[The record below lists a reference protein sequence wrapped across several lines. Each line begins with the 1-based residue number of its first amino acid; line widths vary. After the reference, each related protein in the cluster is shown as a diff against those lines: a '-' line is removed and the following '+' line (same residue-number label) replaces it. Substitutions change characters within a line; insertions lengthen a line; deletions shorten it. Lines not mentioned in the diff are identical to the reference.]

1 MRFLNKAEVQLRFGE
16 DMDVAA
22 SGLAAIHPSDSH
34 PQPLQPMKSATR
46 RLTAL
51 LSFTM
56 LAAGSAMAQQP
67 PAMPAGPQSGSP
79 QSAASAEGKPPGML
93 GVEVERISEELR
105 YQLPLIK
112 PGAGLIVRGL
122 VPGGPAALA
131 QVGKLDILLQWNDH
145 LLVHPAQLQVLAQ
158 SATAGDQVDLAD
170 LHHGVFTHAHV
181 TLAASAAAP
190 AKPGG
195 RHLSAAGAGGAPLA
209 ELGALLGSDAVRQAA
224 DALAHSGIDA
234 NAVAN
239 MLKGADLGKL
249 DPAKLDP
256 AALLG
261 GKIALVAPDGSRH
274 EINLGD
280 LMRSN
285 GNIGELLKGLDL
297 GKSDPAALLGSKI
310 FLIGPDGR
318 QTEIDLAPMLKSAGA
333 IGGLLKGFGPP
344 PGH

>member
-22 SGLAAIHPSDSH
+22 SGLAAILPSDSH

-131 QVGKLDILLQWNDH
+131 QVGKLDILLQWNDQ

-158 SATAGDQVDLAD
+158 SATAGDQVDLAY
-170 LHHGVFTHAHV
+170 LHHGVFTHAQV

-195 RHLSAAGAGGAPLA
+195 HHLSAAGAGGAPLA

>member
-1 MRFLNKAEVQLRFGE
+1 
-16 DMDVAA
+16 
-22 SGLAAIHPSDSH
+22 
-34 PQPLQPMKSATR
+34 MKSATR

-51 LSFTM
+51 LSLSM
-56 LAAGSAMAQQP
+56 LATWSAMAQQQ
-67 PAMPAGPQSGSP
+67 PAMPTGPQSGSP
-79 QSAASAEGKPPGML
+79 QSAAGAESKSPGML

-122 VPGGPAALA
+122 VLGGPAALA
-131 QVGKLDILLQWNDH
+131 QISKLDILLQWNDQ

-158 SATAGDQVDLAD
+158 SATAGDQVDLAY
-170 LHHGVFTHAHV
+170 LHHGVLTHAQV
-181 TLAASAAAP
+181 TLAASSAAH
-190 AKPGG
+190 AKPGSH
-195 RHLSAAGAGGAPLA
+195 RQPAGGAPLA

-239 MLKGADLGKL
+239 MLNGAGLGKL

-261 GKIALVAPDGSRH
+261 GKIAIVAPDGSRH

-280 LMRSN
+280 LMKSN
-285 GNIGELLKGLDL
+285 GNMGELLKGLDL
-297 GKSDPAALLGSKI
+297 GKSDPAAMLASKI

-318 QTEIDLAPMLKSAGA
+318 QTEIDLAEILKSAGA
-333 IGGLLKGFGPP
+333 IGGLLKGFGQP

>member
-1 MRFLNKAEVQLRFGE
+1 
-16 DMDVAA
+16 
-22 SGLAAIHPSDSH
+22 
-34 PQPLQPMKSATR
+34 
-46 RLTAL
+46 
-51 LSFTM
+51 M
-56 LAAGSAMAQQP
+56 LIVGDCVCGQTAQQT
-67 PAMPAGPQSGSP
+67 
-79 QSAASAEGKPPGML
+79 AEGKAAGKQRL
-93 GVEVERISEELR
+93 NLVLIEIGGAFGALDLNGSGVGLHGNGFAGAADHER
-105 YQLPLIK
+105 K
-112 PGAGLIVRGL
+112 
-122 VPGGPAALA
+122 
-131 QVGKLDILLQWNDH
+131 
-145 LLVHPAQLQVLAQ
+145 
-158 SATAGDQVDLAD
+158 
-170 LHHGVFTHAHV
+170 
-181 TLAASAAAP
+181 
-190 AKPGG
+190 
-195 RHLSAAGAGGAPLA
+195 GAGGAPLA

>member
-1 MRFLNKAEVQLRFGE
+1 
-16 DMDVAA
+16 
-22 SGLAAIHPSDSH
+22 
-34 PQPLQPMKSATR
+34 MKSATR

-51 LSFTM
+51 LSLSM
-56 LAAGSAMAQQP
+56 LAAWSAMAQQQTT
-67 PAMPAGPQSGSP
+67 MPAGPHIDSP
-79 QSAASAEGKPPGML
+79 QAPASAEGKSPGML
-93 GVEVERISEELR
+93 GVEVERISDELR

-131 QVGKLDILLQWNDH
+131 QIAKLDILLQWNDQ

-158 SATAGDQVDLAD
+158 SATAGDQLDLAY
-170 LHHGVFTHAHV
+170 LHHGVLTHAQV
-181 TLAASAAAP
+181 TLAASSAAP
-190 AKPGG
+190 AKPGSH
-195 RHLSAAGAGGAPLA
+195 RHPVGGAGGAPLA

-239 MLKGADLGKL
+239 MLNGAGLGKL

-261 GKIALVAPDGSRH
+261 GKIAIVTPDGSRH

-285 GNIGELLKGLDL
+285 GNMGELLKGLDL

-318 QTEIDLAPMLKSAGA
+318 QTEIDLAEMLKSAGA
-333 IGGLLKGFGPP
+333 IGGLLKGFGQP